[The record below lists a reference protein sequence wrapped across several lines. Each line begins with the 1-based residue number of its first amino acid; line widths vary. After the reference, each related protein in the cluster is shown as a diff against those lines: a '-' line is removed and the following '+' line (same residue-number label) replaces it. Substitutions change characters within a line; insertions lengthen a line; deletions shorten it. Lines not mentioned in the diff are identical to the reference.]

1 MIAHRK
7 QKIMSENQNSPSEAS
22 FIVSSQK
29 PQEATDSGRKS
40 RERMDALI
48 AALVT
53 FLAIALILVW
63 LLVATLHYDERLA
76 AASENP
82 QLEEDEVFLDPEL
95 LLEQNKSI
103 GEPDAGVQDT
113 PAPEIKG
120 EPAPAPEEQTHT
132 VVSDEN
138 PAPSPEQKLITSTEE
153 SPVQTVAPDKKKE
166 EEKVATSMAG
176 KFSSKPG
183 SVQGKFDSTGGSD
196 GSGSGVTGKM
206 SGRQF
211 LGCPLPDVSLAHKT
225 TVTVSITV
233 DAEGK
238 VLTATA
244 SGAATREIRKKCE
257 QAAMQARWSAKKGAT
272 STRGSITFTIIPK

>member
-1 MIAHRK
+1 MNK
-7 QKIMSENQNSPSEAS
+7 SERRDS
-22 FIVSSQK
+22 FI
-29 PQEATDSGRKS
+29 
-40 RERMDALI
+40 
-48 AALVT
+48 AAFVT
-53 FLAIALILVW
+53 ILAIGLVLVW
-63 LLVATLHYDERLA
+63 LLIATLHYDERLA
-76 AASENP
+76 KNSENP
-82 QLEEDEVFLDPEL
+82 ELEEEEIFLDPEL
-95 LLEQNKSI
+95 LLQNHQTI
-103 GEPDAGVQDT
+103 GEPDAISHDS

-120 EPAPAPEEQTHT
+120 EPAPAPVEQPHT
-132 VVSDEN
+132 VVSGEN
-138 PAPSPEQKLITSTEE
+138 TTPSPEQTLITSNQE
-153 SPVQTVAPDKKKE
+153 SAVQTAAPDKKKE

-183 SVQGKFDSTGGSD
+183 SVQGKFDSPGGSD
-196 GSGSGVTGKM
+196 GAGSGVTGKM

-272 STRGSITFTIIPK
+272 STRGSLTFTIIPK

>member
-1 MIAHRK
+1 M
-7 QKIMSENQNSPSEAS
+7 NAS
-22 FIVSSQK
+22 QRR
-29 PQEATDSGRKS
+29 DS
-40 RERMDALI
+40 LI

-53 FLAIALILVW
+53 FLAVGLLLVW
-63 LLVATLHYDERLA
+63 LLVATLRYDERMA
-76 AASENP
+76 AHSENP
-82 QLEEDEVFLDPEL
+82 QLEEDEIFLDPEL

-103 GEPDAGVQDT
+103 GEPDALANDA
-113 PAPEIKG
+113 PAAEIKG
-120 EPAPAPEEQTHT
+120 EPAPAPVEQPHT
-132 VVSDEN
+132 VLSGEN
-138 PAPSPEQKLITSTEE
+138 SVPSPEQTLITSNEE
-153 SPVQTVAPDKKKE
+153 SAVKTAPPDKKKE

-176 KFSSKPG
+176 KFGAKPG
-183 SVQGKFDSTGGSD
+183 SVAGKFDSPGGSD
-196 GSGSGVTGKM
+196 GAATGVTGKM

-238 VLTATA
+238 VMTATA

-257 QAAMQARWSAKKGAT
+257 QAAMQARWSEKKGAT

>member
-1 MIAHRK
+1 MNSSHRR
-7 QKIMSENQNSPSEAS
+7 
-22 FIVSSQK
+22 
-29 PQEATDSGRKS
+29 DSI
-40 RERMDALI
+40 I
-48 AALVT
+48 AAFVT
-53 FLAIALILVW
+53 FLAIGAILVW
-63 LLVATLHYDERLA
+63 LLVATLRYDERLA
-76 AASENP
+76 SAENP

-95 LLEQNKSI
+95 LLENHKTI
-103 GEPDAGVQDT
+103 GEPDAVAKDA

-120 EPAPAPEEQTHT
+120 EPAPAVEEQPHT

-138 PAPSPEQKLITSTEE
+138 PTPSPEQKLVTSTAE
-153 SPVQTVAPDKKKE
+153 SPVKTVAPDKKKE

-176 KFSSKPG
+176 KFKSKPG
-183 SVQGKFDSTGGSD
+183 SVQGKFDSAGGSE
-196 GSGSGVTGKM
+196 GVGAGVTGKM

-238 VLTATA
+238 VMTATA

-272 STRGSITFTIIPK
+272 STRGSLTFTIIPK

>member
-1 MIAHRK
+1 MNPSPNPASRSSADGQGH
-7 QKIMSENQNSPSEAS
+7 NSKAYVRRDS
-22 FIVSSQK
+22 F
-29 PQEATDSGRKS
+29 
-40 RERMDALI
+40 I

-53 FLAIALILVW
+53 FLVVGGVLLW

-76 AASENP
+76 ASSENP
-82 QLEEDEVFLDPEL
+82 QLEEDEIFLDPEL
-95 LLEQNKSI
+95 LLETRQSI
-103 GEPDAGVQDT
+103 GEPDAISHDS
-113 PAPEIKG
+113 PAPEVNG
-120 EPAPAPEEQTHT
+120 EPAPAPVEQPHT
-132 VVSDEN
+132 ALSGEN
-138 PAPSPEQKLITSTEE
+138 AVPSPEQTLISSDAE

-166 EEKVATSMAG
+166 EDKVATSMAG

-183 SVQGKFDSTGGSD
+183 SVQGKFDSPGGSE

-257 QAAMQARWSAKKGAT
+257 QAAMQARWSAKKGAA
-272 STRGSITFTIIPK
+272 STRGSLTFTIIPK

>member
-1 MIAHRK
+1 MNR
-7 QKIMSENQNSPSEAS
+7 SERR
-22 FIVSSQK
+22 
-29 PQEATDSGRKS
+29 DS
-40 RERMDALI
+40 LI

-53 FLAIALILVW
+53 FLVVGLLLVW
-63 LLVATLHYDERLA
+63 LLVATLRYDDKLA
-76 AASENP
+76 ASDRNP
-82 QLEEDEVFLDPEL
+82 QLEEDEIFLDPEL
-95 LLEQNKSI
+95 LLEDNKSI
-103 GEPDAGVQDT
+103 GEFDAVAND
-113 PAPEIKG
+113 
-120 EPAPAPEEQTHT
+120 APAPEVKGEAAPAPVEQPHT
-132 VVSDEN
+132 VVSGEN
-138 PAPSPEQKLITSTEE
+138 TAPSSEPKLITSTEE
-153 SPVQTVAPDKKKE
+153 SAVQTTPPDKKKE

-176 KFSSKPG
+176 KFNSKPG
-183 SVQGKFDSTGGSD
+183 SVQGKFDSPGGSE
-196 GSGSGVTGKM
+196 GAASGVTGKM

-238 VLTATA
+238 VMTATA